1 MRPNQSAAMTV
12 RRLVPFL
19 IVLAGAAA
27 VAQVPATC
35 DAQRPADKYQLLRR
49 LSLDLRGRVPTAA
62 EYAAL
67 DAVPSIPQATLDA
80 MYTGEEFRLAQ
91 RRVHEELFWPNMSN
105 VLLSANAAYLGA
117 TNIDTGAA
125 DTSPT
130 DGGRTLVYLR
140 TGITL
145 TYRGGFFTQNTS
157 AQWGLECGDF
167 EQTQFDPAYP
177 GQYRPLPAAVRT
189 YDEPLVDGGV
199 RVHKQEGW
207 RWVQP
212 YWLPAGQRVR
222 VCAFD
227 AQETPSVT
235 VGATTIVCDGATNNA
250 ACGCGPN
257 LRSCHGVP
265 ADWRTPLSEDFRE
278 QLERAVD
285 KVTVG
290 ARPYTDLVL
299 STRAEING
307 RISHFKRWQAQGQA
321 FTRTYTKLDPR
332 EADGGFPLLP
342 ATAAD
347 TWTEYDRGGLH
358 AGVLT
363 LPIYLLRFQTNRAR
377 GNRFQLD
384 FECEGFE
391 PPSQVEPE
399 GATLYGT
406 QGCVV
411 DTTDLTRKCTCRY
424 CHQRLEP
431 LAAGWG
437 QFTEAGMSFMDVTE
451 FTRVDPTC
459 LTTGSATGLRR
470 QLCNRFYVTDP
481 DEPNA
486 GALLSYQ
493 YAVNSTAAT
502 EAVHKQIFD
511 AFQGGPRRRAQTIV
525 ANKTFARCTAKR
537 FFTYLLKREPRLAGP
552 TSELALVNSLAD
564 QFITSGYR
572 LPTLLQR
579 ITALPE
585 YRSLR

>member
-1 MRPNQSAAMTV
+1 MNL
-12 RRLVPFL
+12 RRLVL
-19 IVLAGAAA
+19 LAVVVGAHVA

-67 DAVPSIPQATLDA
+67 DAVPSVPQATIDA
-80 MYTGEEFRLAQ
+80 MLAGDDFRLAM

-105 VLLSANAAYLGA
+105 VLLSTNAAYLAA
-117 TNIDTGAA
+117 TNVDTGSA
-125 DTSPT
+125 DTTPT
-130 DGGRTLVYLR
+130 DGGRTLVHLR
-140 TGITL
+140 SNITL
-145 TYRGGFFTQNTS
+145 TYRGSFFTQNTS
-157 AQWGLECGDF
+157 AQWGLECGDY
-167 EQTQFDPAYP
+167 EQTQFDPAFP
-177 GQYRPLPAAVRT
+177 GQYRPLPSAVRT
-189 YDEPLVDGGV
+189 YDEPLLDGGV

-212 YWLPAGQRVR
+212 YWLPAGQRIR

-235 VGATTIVCDGATNNA
+235 VGTTTVPCDGAANNV

-257 LRSCHGVP
+257 LRYCQGLP
-265 ADWRTPLSEDFRE
+265 ADWRTPLANDFRE

-299 STRAEING
+299 STRTEVNG
-307 RISHFKRWQAQGQA
+307 RISHFKRWQAQA
-321 FTRTYTKLDPR
+321 HALARTYTKLDPR
-332 EADGGFPLLP
+332 EVADGGYPLVP
-342 ATAAD
+342 ATSPD
-347 TWTEYDRGGLH
+347 TWVEYDRGGLH

-363 LPIYLLRFQTNRAR
+363 LPIYMLRFQTNRAR

-391 PPSQVEPE
+391 PPSQLEPA
-399 GATLYGT
+399 GGTLYGT
-406 QGCVV
+406 QACEE

-437 QFTEAGMSFMDVTE
+437 QFTEGGMSHMDVTE
-451 FTRVDPTC
+451 FPRVDPTC
-459 LTTGSATGLRR
+459 LTTGSASGVKR

-481 DEPNA
+481 DQPNA

-493 YAVNSTAAT
+493 YAVNSTAPAEAT
-502 EAVHKQIFD
+502 HKAVFD
-511 AFQGGPRRRAQTIV
+511 AFQAGPRRRAQTII
-525 ANKTFARCTAKR
+525 ANKTFARCTTKR
-537 FFTYLLKREPRLAGP
+537 FLTYLLKREPRLAGA
-552 TSELALVNSLAD
+552 TSELTLVNSLAD
-564 QFITSGYR
+564 QFIASGYQ